1 MATRRKDHKGRVLNA
16 GESQRKNLT
25 YQYRYT
31 DANGERKT
39 VYAKDLTALRA
50 KEEEIQKASDRGTN
64 YAEGNATVL
73 ETLRNY
79 TCKRADDTRYTT
91 QVNMGFVMQAAA
103 K

>member
-50 KEEEIQKASDRGTN
+50 K
-64 YAEGNATVL
+64 
-73 ETLRNY
+73 
-79 TCKRADDTRYTT
+79 
-91 QVNMGFVMQAAA
+91 
-103 K
+103 